1 MGTAVCIA
9 AAVVGGMGLLI
20 GVLLVTADK
29 VLSVPTDELTEKI
42 RDVLPGNNCGGCGY
56 AGCDALAEAIAKG
69 EADPTSCPVGG
80 QAVAALVCE
89 LTGKKAEFTRM
100 SAYVR
105 CAGTCEKSRHIY
117 EYFGDEDCRRVTM
130 VPGRGTKACSYGC
143 LGFGSCVKSCDY
155 DAIHI
160 VEGVAVVDK
169 EKCTA
174 CGKCVDACPQNLIE
188 MVPYTAQ
195 YAVTCL
201 SQERGKS
208 VKDTCEAGC
217 IGCGLCA
224 RSCPVDAVTIKNNIA
239 HIDQT
244 LCTNCGA
251 CMEKCPTKVIRKR

>member
-1 MGTAVCIA
+1 MGTAVLIA

-20 GVLLVTADK
+20 GVLLGTADK
-29 VLSVPTDELTEKI
+29 YLSVATDELTEKI
-42 RDVLPGNNCGGCGY
+42 REVLPGNNCGGCGY

-69 EADPTSCPVGG
+69 EASPTACPVGG

-105 CAGTCEKSRHIY
+105 CAGTCEKTRHIY

-130 VPGRGTKACSYGC
+130 VPGRGTKACAYGC
-143 LGFGSCVKSCDY
+143 LGFGSCVKVCEY

-174 CGKCVDACPQNLIE
+174 CGKCVDACPQNIIE
-188 MVPYTAQ
+188 MVPYDAE
-195 YAVTCL
+195 YMVTCL

-208 VKDTCEAGC
+208 VKDMCEAGC
-217 IGCGLCA
+217 IGFGLCA
-224 RSCPVDAVTIKNNIA
+224 RECTTGAITMKNNIA
-239 HIDQT
+239 HIDQND
-244 LCTNCGA
+244 CTNCGW
-251 CMEKCPTKVIRKR
+251 CLEKCPTKVIRKR

>member
-1 MGTAVCIA
+1 MGTAVLIA
-9 AAVVGGMGLLI
+9 AVVVGGMGLLI
-20 GVLLVTADK
+20 GVLLGTADK
-29 VLSVPTDELTEKI
+29 YLSVATDELTEKI
-42 RDVLPGNNCGGCGY
+42 REVLPGNNCGGCGY

-69 EADPTSCPVGG
+69 EASPTACPVGG

-105 CAGTCEKSRHIY
+105 CAGTCEKTRHIY

-130 VPGRGTKACSYGC
+130 VPGRGTKACAYGC
-143 LGFGSCVKSCDY
+143 LGFGSCVKVCEY

-174 CGKCVDACPQNLIE
+174 CGKCVDACPQNIIE
-188 MVPYTAQ
+188 MVPYDAE
-195 YAVTCL
+195 YMVTCL

-208 VKDTCEAGC
+208 VKDMCEAGC

-224 RSCPVDAVTIKNNIA
+224 RECTTGAITMKNNIA
-239 HIDQT
+239 HIDQND
-244 LCTNCGA
+244 CTNCGW
-251 CMEKCPTKVIRKR
+251 CLEKCPTKVIRKR